1 MHRKIH
7 ELWAFGFMA
16 GLDSKPSSSPLN
28 DPSLVAKLEIVL
40 DGQGNVDRV
49 AMVKSSGMT
58 VYDSAAIDVVYS
70 AAPYPTPPPTI
81 LSGDGKVYLHWTF
94 HRNEEAC
101 GTAGVDTFILNNG
114 PHSREKKISG

>member
-1 MHRKIH
+1 
-7 ELWAFGFMA
+7 
-16 GLDSKPSSSPLN
+16 
-28 DPSLVAKLEIVL
+28 
-40 DGQGNVDRV
+40 
-49 AMVKSSGMT
+49 MVKSSGLT

-70 AAPYPTPPPTI
+70 AAPYPAPPPTI

-114 PHSREKKISG
+114 PKNHETQKPAGKKTGLAIPHRGPGNTEIG